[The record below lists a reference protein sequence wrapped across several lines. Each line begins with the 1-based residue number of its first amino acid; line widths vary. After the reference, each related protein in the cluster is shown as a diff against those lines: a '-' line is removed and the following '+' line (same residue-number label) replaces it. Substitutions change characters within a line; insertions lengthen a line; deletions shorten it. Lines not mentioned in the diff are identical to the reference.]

1 VHSHDEVR
9 TSAHGEDYGFVF
21 TDTALPASLSAVH
34 LALAML
40 RRHRAGARGVL
51 SPLVLPSFLFAALP
65 WVWHSPLALG
75 LGLVAHIAWFAL
87 CELLA
92 PPPARMAMARPA
104 APARPAAA
112 ARPAAGR
119 TAGKPSAARPIGPA
133 SRGGFQTTTVLAVL
147 DEASDIKTL
156 RLARPDGFD
165 FVPGQFVP
173 VRLQIDGKPHV
184 RCYSI
189 SSPPD
194 TKGYLEIS
202 VRRQGLVSGTLHATM
217 RAGATLA
224 INRPAG
230 QFVYP
235 GGDDRPIALVAGGIG
250 ITPLLSMLRHA
261 VASDP
266 TRPITLLYSA
276 RREHDIAFLNE
287 LRVLAARHPQVKIAI
302 TLTQPVEQPRAR
314 DDGMP
319 WRAGRIDAEFVRQY
333 VPAPAHTVFCMCGP
347 GPMLEGMTTL
357 LSGMGVPASQIRF
370 EHFETAVAASQVNPS
385 GEAERAGRAPAAASS
400 DESYRV
406 TFEESGR
413 AATATPAMTLLE
425 AAEAEGVAI
434 PSSCRSGV
442 CQACRTRLKDGQA
455 DCRSDVLDPED
466 RDAGFILPC
475 VTWATSDCVLEA

>member
-1 VHSHDEVR
+1 MHSHDGVR
-9 TSAHGEDYGFVF
+9 TGAHGEDYGFVF
-21 TDTALPASLSAVH
+21 TDTALPASLSAAH
-34 LALAML
+34 FALAMI
-40 RRHRAGARGVL
+40 RRHRAGAGRGF
-51 SPLVLPSFLFAALP
+51 SPFVLPSFLFAALP
-65 WVWHSPLALG
+65 WLWDSPVALG
-75 LGLVAHIAWFAL
+75 AGLAAHVAWFAA
-87 CELLA
+87 CEVMSPGRAARPATSPAGVPA
-92 PPPARMAMARPA
+92 PAGAARRAAGKPA
-104 APARPAAA
+104 APAPRP
-112 ARPAAGR
+112 
-119 TAGKPSAARPIGPA
+119 
-133 SRGGFQTTTVLAVL
+133 GFHTTTVLAVL

-156 RLARPDGFD
+156 RLARPEGFD

-217 RAGATLA
+217 RAGATIA

-235 GGDDRPIALVAGGIG
+235 SGDDRPIALVAGGIG

-276 RREHDIAFLNE
+276 RHEHDIAFLDE
-287 LRVLAARHPQVKIAI
+287 LRVLAARHPQVKIAV
-302 TLTQPVEQPRAR
+302 TLTQPKEPPRQTE
-314 DDGMP
+314 DGMR
-319 WRAGRIDAEFVRQY
+319 WRVGRVDAELVRQY
-333 VPAPAHTVFCMCGP
+333 VAAPAHTVFCMCGP
-347 GPMLEGMTTL
+347 APMMDGMTTL
-357 LSGMGVPASQIRF
+357 LAGMAVPASQIRF
-370 EHFETAVAASQVNPS
+370 EHFETAVAATQVNAAAQ
-385 GEAERAGRAPAAASS
+385 AERGDRAPATASS
-400 DESYRV
+400 DDPYRV
-406 TFEESGR
+406 TFEQSGR
-413 AATATPAMTLLE
+413 EASATPAMTLLE

-442 CQACRTRLKDGQA
+442 CQACRTRLKDGEA

-466 RDAGFILPC
+466 RDAGYILPC